1 MEKKEMTEDKE
12 MWTID
17 ELVSMTETVQ
27 QKEIEWAGKALKVQW
42 CELTEAEEPK
52 MMLPDDSAPSEEQTE
67 YYKKLAGERV
77 LCMIEKGNQKS
88 PDTITITSENW
99 GSLPTTFRW
108 QISSTVLGQTNENF
122 TSG

>member
-1 MEKKEMTEDKE
+1 MTEEKE

-27 QKEIEWAGKALKVQW
+27 HKELEWAGKTLDIQW
-42 CELTEAEEPK
+42 CELTESEEPK
-52 MMLPDDSAPSEEQTE
+52 MVLPDDAAPSEEQTE

-77 LCMIEKGNQKS
+77 LCMIEKANTKEPETVS
-88 PDTITITSENW
+88 ITADNW
-99 GSLPTTFRW
+99 MSLPTTLRW
-108 QISSTVLGQTNENF
+108 QVSGPILGQSTANF